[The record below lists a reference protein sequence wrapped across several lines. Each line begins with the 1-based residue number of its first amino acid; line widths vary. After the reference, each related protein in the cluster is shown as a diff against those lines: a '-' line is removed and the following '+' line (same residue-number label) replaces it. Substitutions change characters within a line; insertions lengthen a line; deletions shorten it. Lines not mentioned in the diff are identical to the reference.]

1 MNPTQQELEVK
12 FWLADLPAVELRLLE
27 LEAQLAHARVLEINL
42 RFDTPEGLLT
52 NRSQVLRLRQDFGV
66 HLTFKG
72 PSRPGEAVSIRKE
85 IEFEASSFLAARDF
99 LEALGYQVMVMYEK
113 YRTEYQFKDV
123 LVMLDE
129 MPYGN
134 FCEIEG
140 ADVASIQA
148 AAAELGL
155 NWGARN
161 LESYLGIFGRLQQ
174 AGLEAYHL
182 SFSEFAGKTVHLEDL
197 GLSPA
202 DRV

>member
-1 MNPTQQELEVK
+1 MNPTNQELEVK
-12 FWLADLPAVELRLLE
+12 FWLADLPAVELHLLQ
-27 LEAQLAHARVLEINL
+27 LEAQLAHARVLEINF

-148 AAAELGL
+148 AAAELGRAQPGKL
-155 NWGARN
+155 PGHFWAVAASWAGSAPS
-161 LESYLGIFGRLQQ
+161 EFLGIYRQDRPPGGFGPKP
-174 AGLEAYHL
+174 GGPGMME
-182 SFSEFAGKTVHLEDL
+182 
-197 GLSPA
+197 
-202 DRV
+202 